1 MSTYELPDGFEG
13 METCPYTDDKEVF
26 VNVLYINGRINPIEQ
41 WRIHNTPNRDRI
53 GWSPVVPP
61 KKKRRF
67 KADWCSIRKCWTVR
81 YNPPT
86 VTLAACLDGLSQD
99 TPEHRNAAQAVAD
112 IYEQAYEGG
121 V

>member
-1 MSTYELPDGFEG
+1 MTTYELPDGFEG

-26 VNVLYINGRINPIEQ
+26 INVLYINGRINPIEQ

-67 KADWCSIRKCWTVR
+67 VVKERSDCFGPVGVWDERGNWVATEI
-81 YNPPT
+81 PT
-86 VTLAACLDGLSQD
+86 RES
-99 TPEHRNAAQAVAD
+99 AQAVAD